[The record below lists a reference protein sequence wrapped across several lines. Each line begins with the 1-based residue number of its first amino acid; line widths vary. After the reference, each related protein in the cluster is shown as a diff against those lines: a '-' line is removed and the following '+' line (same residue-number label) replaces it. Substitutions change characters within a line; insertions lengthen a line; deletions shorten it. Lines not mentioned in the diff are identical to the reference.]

1 MTATTQVGVR
11 MARRMSPGDAVWYL
25 GENRV
30 NPMTIS
36 SIMWFDRPLDVG
48 LLRARFQ
55 ERLLDRYPIMRQRI
69 VASRLPGLMP
79 LWVDDP
85 DFDLDE
91 HISEDRLP
99 APGDQAALQD
109 WCSEERTIPLDR
121 TRPMWHVSVLQ
132 GYRGDGCAVHVRIHH
147 SIGDGLAMMALL
159 LTIVDEF
166 DPLTVSVRDRSV
178 AELVSNAFGT
188 GTHVFAKGAHL
199 ALHPGEIRDIA
210 RDGAEM
216 AEWAGRLLA
225 PQMVQR
231 TVLQGTPDGT
241 KRMAWD
247 PDGFDLAEV
256 KRIART
262 NNATVNDVMMTVMS
276 GALHRYLADRDALVE
291 DIAMMIPVNLRRP
304 GAPLPRNLGNRIGLL
319 PLKLPVSTDDP
330 RARLAILQR
339 RMQELK
345 DSPAPIV
352 SRMLIVTTTMFTPV
366 IERGIHRINQL
377 RSTGVLTN
385 VPGPQLPLHI
395 GGSELLG
402 TIGWGGM
409 TANLNLSA
417 AFVSV
422 NGSIFPGLVTDA
434 AITPDPEQVLA
445 EVAAEWEQVAA
456 ELGA

>member
-36 SIMWFDRPLDVG
+36 SIMWFDRPLDVE

>member
-1 MTATTQVGVR
+1 MS
-11 MARRMSPGDAVWYL
+11 RRMSPGDAVWYL

-36 SIMWFDRPLDVG
+36 SIMWFDRPVDTE

-55 ERLLDRYPIMRQRI
+55 ERLLDRHPIMRQRI
-69 VASRLPGLMP
+69 VPSRIPGLMP
-79 LWVDDP
+79 LWVDDR

-99 APGDQAALQD
+99 SPGDQRALEE

-132 GYRGDGCAVHVRIHH
+132 GYRGDGCAIHVRIHH

-166 DPLTVSVRDRSV
+166 DPTTITVRDRSV
-178 AELVSNAFGT
+178 AELVSGAFGT
-188 GTHVFAKGAHL
+188 GTQLFAKGAHL
-199 ALHPGEIRDIA
+199 ALHPGELKDVA

-231 TVLQGTPDGT
+231 TMLQGTPDGT

-247 PDGFDLAEV
+247 PDGFDLAVV
-256 KRIART
+256 KRIARA
-262 NNATVNDVMMTVMS
+262 NDATVNDVVMTVMS
-276 GALHRYLADRDALVE
+276 GALHRYLDERGALVE

-304 GAPLPRNLGNRIGLL
+304 GQPLPRHLGNRIGLL
-319 PLKLPVSTDDP
+319 PLKLPVASDDP
-330 RARLAILQR
+330 RVRLGILQR

-345 DSPAPIV
+345 DSPAPAV

-366 IERGIHRINQL
+366 IERGIHRLNQL

-409 TANLNLSA
+409 TAHLNLSA

-422 NGSIFPGLVTDA
+422 NGTIFPGLVTDA
-434 AITPDPEQVLA
+434 AITPDPEHVL
-445 EVAAEWEQVAA
+445 EQVSAEYELVVE
-456 ELGA
+456 ELGT